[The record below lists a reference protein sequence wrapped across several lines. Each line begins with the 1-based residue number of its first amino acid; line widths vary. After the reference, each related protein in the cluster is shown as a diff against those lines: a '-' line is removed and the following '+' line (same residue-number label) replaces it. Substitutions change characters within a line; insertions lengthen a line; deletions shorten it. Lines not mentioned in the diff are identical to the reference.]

1 MKLKFIFA
9 ASLFALAS
17 QVQAAPVNLVVNG
30 SFEDTPSTVAPGTFE
45 TFSNITGWT
54 TGGNANGIEIRNNR
68 VGTAAAGDNFAEL
81 DSTGNTNIFQTLS
94 TTAGQAYTLS
104 FAYSP
109 RLDQPSDT
117 NGISALWNGSIISV
131 PAIITG
137 NGAGNVDNVWT
148 TYVFS
153 VIGTGSDILGFS
165 AEGISDTFGGGI
177 DSVSVSAVPIPAA
190 AFLFAPALL
199 GFMGLRRKAK
209 DLAA

>member
-1 MKLKFIFA
+1 MKLKYTLVA
-9 ASLFALAS
+9 GLFAIAS
-17 QVQAAPVNLVVNG
+17 QVQAAPVNLVANG
-30 SFEDTPSTVAPGTFE
+30 SFENTPSVVAPGTFE
-45 TFSNITGWT
+45 TFNSISGWT
-54 TGGNANGIEIRNNR
+54 TGGNANGIEIRNDR
-68 VGTAAAGDNFAEL
+68 VGTAFDGVNFAEL
-81 DSTGNTNIFQTLS
+81 DSTGNSNLFQTLS
-94 TTAGQAYTLS
+94 TIAGQVYNLS

-109 RLDQPSDT
+109 RMDQPSDT
-117 NGISALWNGSIISV
+117 NGISALWNGNIISV

-137 NGAGNVDNVWT
+137 NGAGNMDNVWT

-199 GFMGLRRKAK
+199 GFMGLRRKATN
-209 DLAA
+209 LAA